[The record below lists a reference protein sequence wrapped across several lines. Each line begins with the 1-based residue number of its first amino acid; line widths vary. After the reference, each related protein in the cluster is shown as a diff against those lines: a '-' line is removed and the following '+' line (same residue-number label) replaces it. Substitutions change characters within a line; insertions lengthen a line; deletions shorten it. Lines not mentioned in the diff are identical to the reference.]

1 MGKNDTPTMTLNGA
15 EYNIANLSEAQT
27 NLLSHV
33 TDLDHKIK
41 SVAFNLDQL
50 RIGREAFVTMLS
62 TALEAPA
69 EADAA

>member
-1 MGKNDTPTMTLNGA
+1 MGKNDTPTMTLNGT
-15 EYNIANLSEAQT
+15 EWDIANLSEAQT

-33 TDLDHKIK
+33 TDLDRKIK

>member
-1 MGKNDTPTMTLNGA
+1 MGKNDNPTMTMNGV
-15 EYNIANLSEAQT
+15 EYDIANLSEAQT

-33 TDLDHKIK
+33 TDLDRKIK

>member
-1 MGKNDTPTMTLNGA
+1 MGKNDTPSMTMNGV
-15 EYNIANLSEAQT
+15 EYNIDGMTEAQT
-27 NLLSHV
+27 HLLSHV
-33 TDLDHKIK
+33 TDLDRKIK

>member
-1 MGKNDTPTMTLNGA
+1 MGKNDTPSMTMNGV
-15 EYNIANLSEAQT
+15 EYNIDGMTEAQT

-33 TDLDHKIK
+33 TDLDRKMK
-41 SVAFNLDQL
+41 AGAFNLDQL